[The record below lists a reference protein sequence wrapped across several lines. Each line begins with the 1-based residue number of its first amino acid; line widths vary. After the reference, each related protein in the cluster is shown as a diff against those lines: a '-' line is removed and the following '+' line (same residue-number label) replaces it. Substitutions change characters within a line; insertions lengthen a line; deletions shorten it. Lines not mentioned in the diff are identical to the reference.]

1 MWWKI
6 GFACSVLLWTS
17 VVASFAQQ
25 NTPQQPALQRDDP
38 ATSGAGPTSRAPG
51 QYNYDSPK
59 DGPVTTDSRGVT
71 TNNSKAESSKPEDVP
86 LDQGNESFDVR
97 K

>member
-6 GFACSVLLWTS
+6 GFTCTVLLWST
-17 VVASFAQQ
+17 VMSFAQQ
-25 NTPQQPALQRDDP
+25 NTSPLPPSQRDDP

-59 DGPVTTDSRGVT
+59 DGSVTTDSRGVT
-71 TNNSKAESSKPEDVP
+71 TTNSKAESSKTDDVP
-86 LDQGNESFDVR
+86 LDRGNESMDAR